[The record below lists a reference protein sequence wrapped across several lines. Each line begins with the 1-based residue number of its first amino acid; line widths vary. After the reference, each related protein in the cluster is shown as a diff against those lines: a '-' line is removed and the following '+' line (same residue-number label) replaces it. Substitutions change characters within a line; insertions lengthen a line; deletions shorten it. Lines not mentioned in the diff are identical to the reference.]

1 MTGGTIRSPLSVRRH
16 SHRMNKCYVEVRII
30 SPGPRSGSFT
40 PQEQTGFVADGAD
53 FVFQSRV
60 GQDVSVSEH
69 LKWLHGMLQFQRK
82 QLRTLQEDGVDMV
95 CRIRVR
101 ARTVSIEPEAL
112 LLMHQCHLRTEIS
125 FNP

>member
-1 MTGGTIRSPLSVRRH
+1 MY
-16 SHRMNKCYVEVRII
+16 KCNVEVRII
-30 SPGPRSGSFT
+30 SPGPRACSITAERASW
-40 PQEQTGFVADGAD
+40 FVSDGAD
-53 FVFQSRV
+53 LVIQSRLE
-60 GQDVSVSEH
+60 QDTPVSDH
-69 LKWLHGMLQFQRK
+69 LKWLQGILQFQRR

-101 ARTVSIEPEAL
+101 CRNFAIEPEAL